1 MDEIKRSVLALGVKS
16 LFTHLFRGPHLTLKN
31 EITFY
36 LSIVN
41 LYLHSHFNF
50 TRFHF
55 LTFYSS
61 HLSVLPS
68 NIVRFTIFDLR
79 CGHLLHFSPNFFLIF
94 FGFLK
99 EH

>member
-1 MDEIKRSVLALGVKS
+1 MDEIKCSVLALSIKS

-41 LYLHSHFNF
+41 LYLHSHCNF

-68 NIVRFTIFDLR
+68 NVVWFTIFDLR
-79 CGHLLHFSPNFFLIF
+79 CGHIVFLAKLFLIF